1 MKIALS
7 IALTAVI
14 IVLLCIKKLKPYRG
28 HIVCLFGIGT
38 IILFAVYN
46 YKTADLILPFY
57 HPVNQTFYQP
67 EFVSTGE
74 YTDALLPYIVKGKTI
89 NMYDY
94 TMDIDSDLN
103 NMDSWNTGTMLLADI
118 RNILEENG
126 ATVNRMSDYPVF
138 VTQEKVEEL
147 FENVGYLNDTF
158 RYSYF
163 YNNLNTEYGNG
174 FYYYWFYSVSDEPFC
189 LYVATEGIRES
200 DELYMLTD
208 KSGNWCLMS
217 KEVFNREVL

>member
-28 HIVCLFGIGT
+28 RIIALFGVGT
-38 IILFAVYN
+38 VILFAIYN

-57 HPVNQTFYQP
+57 HPVNQNFYQP

-74 YTDALLPYIVKGKTI
+74 YTDALLPYIVKGKTV

-94 TMDIDSDLN
+94 SMDIDSDLN
-103 NMDSWNTGTMLLADI
+103 SIDSWNSGKMIFADL

-126 ATVNRMSDYPVF
+126 ATVNRISGYPTY
-138 VTQEKVEEL
+138 VTKEKLDEL
-147 FENVGYLNDTF
+147 FVNAGFLNDTF

-163 YNNLNTEYGNG
+163 YNNLNSEYGNG
-174 FYYYWFYSVSDEPFC
+174 FYYYWFYSVNLEPFC
-189 LYVATEGIRES
+189 LYVNPEGIES
-200 DELYMLTD
+200 ADEFYLVSD
-208 KSGNWCLMS
+208 DSGNLCLMTE
-217 KEVFNREVL
+217 EVFNREVL